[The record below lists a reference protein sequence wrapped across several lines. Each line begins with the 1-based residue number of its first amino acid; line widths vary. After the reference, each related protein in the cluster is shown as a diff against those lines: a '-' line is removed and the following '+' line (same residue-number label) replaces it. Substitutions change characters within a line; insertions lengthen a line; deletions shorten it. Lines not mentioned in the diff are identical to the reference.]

1 MFKVVVSYYKH
12 ISFCLPRWCRCHR
25 WFCCHPEIMCY
36 HGNVRS
42 YFSSLLNF
50 LRKLIFLLLR
60 NVVLIPTVIS
70 LLRAFKFL
78 TFIIPR
84 NASHILLVKY
94 HFHKNNMAFFSIN
107 YFSCGTLVKKCQ
119 SDCFRWPRCM
129 NWNKFPFDFNSFPK
143 LPFTFYVICFG
154 KFHLLADTFKIL
166 MRVRGILISP
176 LQKSIT
182 NQSTVLM
189 F

>member
-1 MFKVVVSYYKH
+1 
-12 ISFCLPRWCRCHR
+12 
-25 WFCCHPEIMCY
+25 MCY

-50 LRKLIFLLLR
+50 LRKFSLTEECGI
-60 NVVLIPTVIS
+60 NTWTVIS

-84 NASHILLVKY
+84 NASHVLLVKY

-107 YFSCGTLVKKCQ
+107 YFSCGTLVRKCQ
-119 SDCFRWPRCM
+119 SDCFNWPRCM

-154 KFHLLADTFKIL
+154 KFHLSADTFKIL
-166 MRVRGILISP
+166 MRVRGILISL